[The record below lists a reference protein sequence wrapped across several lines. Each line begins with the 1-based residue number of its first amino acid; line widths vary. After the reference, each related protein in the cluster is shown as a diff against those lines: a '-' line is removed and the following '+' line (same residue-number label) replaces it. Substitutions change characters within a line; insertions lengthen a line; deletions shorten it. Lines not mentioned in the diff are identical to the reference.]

1 MSKEAEGD
9 REVLGYKVTMC
20 GKNQMKE
27 FKVYF
32 LNRVELCQQNVR
44 LLSKYT
50 SLSTICLFELCLD
63 ALLEGESSVLDSDE
77 EQLLLMQAMPG
88 VHIRLNEGGM
98 CKKSKQS
105 IGNLEDERWEMY
117 WNNCRGDVYLIL
129 EICCLVFA

>member
-32 LNRVELCQQNVR
+32 LNRVELCQ
-44 LLSKYT
+44 
-50 SLSTICLFELCLD
+50 
-63 ALLEGESSVLDSDE
+63 
-77 EQLLLMQAMPG
+77 
-88 VHIRLNEGGM
+88 EGGM

-129 EICCLVFA
+129 EICCLDRRNKRI